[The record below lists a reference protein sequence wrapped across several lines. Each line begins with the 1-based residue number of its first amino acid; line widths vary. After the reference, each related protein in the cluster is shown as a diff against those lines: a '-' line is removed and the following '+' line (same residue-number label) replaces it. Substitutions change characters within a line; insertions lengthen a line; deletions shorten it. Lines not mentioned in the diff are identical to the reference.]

1 MKIAAQAAKRFAVDR
16 LLPLLKGAGKDIYKT
31 VKPDFSTGQGMLD
44 AAFRFGPDLMFPLVA
59 ASMAPEGTSGLTR
72 TGLGLEDLGIN
83 LLTSI
88 GGQYGGRKWGNRLLA
103 KGGNPA
109 VAGMLQSAGDLA
121 AMPAQMFAPR
131 PLFNKVIQ
139 EAGLNEREML
149 EAQIRK
155 EEQEKMEAII
165 NALIVGGGTTGLA
178 LRPKKVY

>member
-1 MKIAAQAAKRFAVDR
+1 MKIPGTAVKRFAVER
-16 LLPLLKGAGKDIYKT
+16 LLPLLKSAGKDVVKT

-59 ASMAPEGTSGLTR
+59 ASMAPEGTGGLTR
-72 TGLGLEDLGIN
+72 TGLALEDLGIN

-88 GGQYGGRKWGNRLLA
+88 GGQYGGRKLGNRLLA

-109 VAGMLQSAGDLA
+109 VAGMLQSAGDLV
-121 AMPAQMFAPR
+121 AMPAQMFSPR

-139 EAGLNEREML
+139 DAGLNERELL

-165 NALIVGGGTTGLA
+165 NALLVGGGTAGLA
-178 LRPKKVY
+178 LRPRRSA

>member
-1 MKIAAQAAKRFAVDR
+1 MTVSRFAVKR
-16 LLPLLKGAGKDIYKT
+16 LLPLLEKAGKAGKDIYKT
-31 VKPDFSTGQGMLD
+31 VKPDFSTGQGMMD

-59 ASMAPEGTSGLTR
+59 ASMAPEGTDGLTR

-109 VAGMLQSAGDLA
+109 VAGMLQSAGDLV
-121 AMPAQMFAPR
+121 AMPAQMLAPR

-178 LRPKKVY
+178 LRPRKIA

>member
-1 MKIAAQAAKRFAVDR
+1 MTVSRFAVKR
-16 LLPLLKGAGKDIYKT
+16 LLPKLLEKAGKAGTDIYKT
-31 VKPDFSTGQGMLD
+31 VKPDFSTGQGMMD

-59 ASMAPEGTSGLTR
+59 ASMAPEGTDGLTR

-88 GGQYGGRKWGNRLLA
+88 GGQYGGRKLGNRILA
-103 KGGNPA
+103 NKGNQA

-139 EAGLNEREML
+139 DAGMNERELL

-178 LRPKKVY
+178 LRQRRTG

>member
-59 ASMAPEGTSGLTR
+59 ASMAPEGTGGLTR

-178 LRPKKVY
+178 LRPRKIA